1 MTAAAGKDRSRQPF
15 PDSSHSDGYRKGE
28 EGRIRAMGPLR
39 LGVPEGAPGVR
50 EIPHQRPYH
59 REVPSAG
66 REPQLLDLR
75 GVRCPLN
82 FVRAKMALGRLG
94 VGEELELVLD
104 AGEPADSVPRA
115 LRDLGQAVLEER
127 VQPDSGVV
135 RVLVR
140 RAV

>member
-1 MTAAAGKDRSRQPF
+1 M
-15 PDSSHSDGYRKGE
+15 
-28 EGRIRAMGPLR
+28 
-39 LGVPEGAPGVR
+39 
-50 EIPHQRPYH
+50 
-59 REVPSAG
+59 PSAG

-94 VGEELELVLD
+94 MGEELELVLD

>member
-1 MTAAAGKDRSRQPF
+1 M
-15 PDSSHSDGYRKGE
+15 
-28 EGRIRAMGPLR
+28 
-39 LGVPEGAPGVR
+39 
-50 EIPHQRPYH
+50 
-59 REVPSAG
+59 PSAA

-75 GVRCPLN
+75 GVQCPLN

-104 AGEPADSVPRA
+104 PGEPADSVPRA
-115 LRDLGQAVLEER
+115 LRDEGQTVLGQEA
-127 VQPDSGVV
+127 QKDSGEV